1 MKEIYYILREKYLLE
16 NKNYPELAFIWSI
29 HEEIINEYLNNMEE
43 LRKVD
48 LSKLSDKLLI
58 SIPNV
63 LVSKESFGFN
73 KTKIQTEVENKRNI
87 QKNDGFEQ
95 RQKDENYSIVDK
107 TRNLILKIREKRRM
121 EREQIANEKRE
132 ENDPRYMNNSEEKSI
147 SENSQNN
154 NNTEEDN
161 TTIHSVIDTTARK

>member
-1 MKEIYYILREKYLLE
+1 MKI
-16 NKNYPELAFIWSI
+16 
-29 HEEIINEYLNNMEE
+29 
-43 LRKVD
+43 
-48 LSKLSDKLLI
+48 
-58 SIPNV
+58 
-63 LVSKESFGFN
+63 
-73 KTKIQTEVENKRNI
+73 KRNI

-132 ENDPRYMNNSEEKSI
+132 ENDPRYMNNSEEKSL